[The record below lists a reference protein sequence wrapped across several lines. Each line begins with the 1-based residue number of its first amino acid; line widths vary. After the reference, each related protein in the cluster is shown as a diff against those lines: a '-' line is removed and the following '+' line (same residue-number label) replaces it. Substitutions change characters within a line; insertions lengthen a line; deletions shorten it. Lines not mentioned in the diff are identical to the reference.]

1 MHSHQAGLPD
11 NLNVCGLRC
20 FTVLG
25 FRVDSRSQ
33 IHLKRLGR
41 INKRRFTLRILD
53 ESSAPSPRVSTEQR
67 GPDGKIVDLLS
78 ELRSDCPKHLAGDM
92 GAARCPELLRVM

>member
-1 MHSHQAGLPD
+1 VA
-11 NLNVCGLRC
+11 
-20 FTVLG
+20 
-25 FRVDSRSQ
+25 
-33 IHLKRLGR
+33 RL
-41 INKRRFTLRILD
+41 I
-53 ESSAPSPRVSTEQR
+53 EQR

>member
-1 MHSHQAGLPD
+1 MPRDDAIIFGALIGKLDLLQVARD
-11 NLNVCGLRC
+11 KCGHEGRYA
-20 FTVLG
+20 VA
-25 FRVDSRSQ
+25 
-33 IHLKRLGR
+33 RL
-41 INKRRFTLRILD
+41 I
-53 ESSAPSPRVSTEQR
+53 EQR